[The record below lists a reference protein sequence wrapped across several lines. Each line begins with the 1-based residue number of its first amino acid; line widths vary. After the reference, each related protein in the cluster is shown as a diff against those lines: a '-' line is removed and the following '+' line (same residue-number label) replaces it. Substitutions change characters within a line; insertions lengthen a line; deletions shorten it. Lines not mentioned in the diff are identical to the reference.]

1 MSQQPGGW
9 TQGPGDSEARWRA
22 RDRELKLHSFK
33 VALGIFGGLAAL
45 SIVLMAAAHVIFLP
59 FLTLIMGGRAA
70 IIGWQLFGKGASAP
84 ADYRTP
90 PAGWQQP
97 APFAAPPAASVPT
110 APPGISAP
118 PPPPPTWQPPGDLS
132 DWSQSMPASP
142 KPQGTPP
149 PPPPPPA
156 WQG

>member
-1 MSQQPGGW
+1 MAQQPSGW
-9 TQGPGDSEARWRA
+9 TQGPSDSEARWRA

-45 SIVLMAAAHVIFLP
+45 SIFLMAAAHVVFLP

-84 ADYRTP
+84 AGYHAAP
-90 PAGWQQP
+90 PAGWQQS
-97 APFAAPPAASVPT
+97 APVPP
-110 APPGISAP
+110 P
-118 PPPPPTWQPPGDLS
+118 PPPPPTWQPPSDLA
-132 DWSQSMPASP
+132 DWTQSIPAPP
-142 KPQGTPP
+142 KSQGTPP

-156 WQG
+156 GSG

>member
-1 MSQQPGGW
+1 MANQPNGW
-9 TQGPGDSEARWRA
+9 SQGPSDSEARWRES
-22 RDRELKLHSFK
+22 DRALKLHSFK

-45 SIVLMAAAHVIFLP
+45 SIFLMAAAHVVFLP

-84 ADYRTP
+84 AGYHAAP
-90 PAGWQQP
+90 PAGWQLP
-97 APFAAPPAASVPT
+97 APVPP
-110 APPGISAP
+110 P
-118 PPPPPTWQPPGDLS
+118 PPPPPTWQPPSDLA
-132 DWSQSMPASP
+132 DWSQSIPAPP

-156 WQG
+156 GSG